1 MSSVGILLS
10 ATDTYDLPS
19 TLLRSLTFSK
29 STIASYAFTTLSPQ
43 IGTLVV
49 FDDGSYTTI
58 NARDAIEDSAVLS
71 DPSTARQPRQS
82 YNEAK
87 EELLRLSIA
96 DCPGLLPD
104 ASNNVGLGHDFLR
117 HIERSRLLV
126 YVVDLSARDP
136 ARDLAVLRAE
146 LDAYKPGL
154 SSRALLVVANKA
166 DKAANTDAG
175 EDSMRAKLDALR
187 VMAAEWSAADGRTRT
202 VLPMSAKL
210 RSNVDSLVA
219 SFVDVFES
227 DAEVV

>member
-1 MSSVGILLS
+1 M
-10 ATDTYDLPS
+10 
-19 TLLRSLTFSK
+19 
-29 STIASYAFTTLSPQ
+29 
-43 IGTLVV
+43 V
-49 FDDGSYTTI
+49 FDDGSYTTV
-58 NARDAIEDSAVLS
+58 NARDAIEDSAALS
-71 DPSTARQPRQS
+71 DPSTARQPRQV

-117 HIERSRLLV
+117 HIERSKLLV

-146 LDAYKPGL
+146 LEAYKPGL
-154 SSRALLVVANKA
+154 SCRALLVVANKA
-166 DKAANTDAG
+166 DKAANTDVG
-175 EDSMRAKLDALR
+175 ENFMRAKLDALR
-187 VMAAEWSAADGRTRT
+187 VMAAEWSASDGRTRT

-219 SFVDVFES
+219 SFVDVFSS
-227 DAEVV
+227 DAATV